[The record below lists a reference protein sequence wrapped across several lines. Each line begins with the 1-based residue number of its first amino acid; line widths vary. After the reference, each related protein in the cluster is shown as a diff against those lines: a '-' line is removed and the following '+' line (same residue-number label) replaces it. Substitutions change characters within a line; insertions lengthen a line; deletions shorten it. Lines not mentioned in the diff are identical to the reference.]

1 MEVESGG
8 TSRMKEGR
16 GTKLAGRSPAF
27 LGRERATADE
37 PLKWSKAKA
46 DELFAQAEQVGVM

>member
-1 MEVESGG
+1 MESGG
-8 TSRMKEGR
+8 TSSVKEGR